1 MADSIRTARS
11 ALTSERTAIERR
23 ITDLRARVGEID
35 EVLQSLTHLETR
47 LPTGP
52 EPTLKNARAQAAGGE
67 GRLPRGALR
76 SAIIETLRS
85 HSGGLHISR
94 ILEVLARSNRA
105 PRSTNPRGSVQTTLY
120 AMRHEGLVENKG
132 KNSWVLLTRSRATR
146 KKK

>member
-1 MADSIRTARS
+1 MPDSIRTARS

-23 ITDLRARVGEID
+23 ITDLRTRVGEID
-35 EVLQSLTHLETR
+35 EVLQSLTHLESR

-52 EPTLKNARAQAAGGE
+52 EPALKNSRAQAAGGE

-85 HSGGLHISR
+85 HAAGLHISR
-94 ILEVLARSNRA
+94 ILEVLARSGRA

-120 AMRHEGLVENKG
+120 AMRREGLVENQG
-132 KNSWVLLTRSRATR
+132 KNSWVLLQRTRATR

>member
-1 MADSIRTARS
+1 MPDNSRSARS
-11 ALTSERTAIERR
+11 VLTSERAAIERR
-23 ITDLRARVGEID
+23 ITDLRSRVDEID
-35 EVLQSLTHLETR
+35 EVLRSLTRLENR

-52 EPTLKNARAQAAGGE
+52 EPMLKNARAQAQGGE

-94 ILEVLARSNRA
+94 ILEVLARAGRA

-120 AMRHEGLVENKG
+120 AMQREGLVENKG
-132 KNSWVLLTRSRATR
+132 RNSWALLQRTRAAR
-146 KKK
+146 KER

>member
-1 MADSIRTARS
+1 MPDSIRTARS

-23 ITDLRARVGEID
+23 ITDLRSRVDEIN
-35 EVLQSLTHLETR
+35 EVLQSLNHLEAR
-47 LPTGP
+47 LPSGP

-76 SAIIETLRS
+76 TAIIETLRS

-94 ILEVLARSNRA
+94 ILEVLARSGRA

-120 AMRHEGLVENKG
+120 AMRREGIVENKG
-132 KNSWVLLTRSRATR
+132 KNSWVLLTRSRASR

>member
-1 MADSIRTARS
+1 MADSIRTART

-23 ITDLRARVGEID
+23 ITNLRARVAEID
-35 EVLQSLTHLETR
+35 EVLKSLTHLESR

-52 EPTLKNARAQAAGGE
+52 EAALKNSRGQTAGGE

-76 SAIIETLRS
+76 TAIIEILRS
-85 HSGGLHISR
+85 HTTDLHISR
-94 ILEVLARSNRA
+94 ILEVLTRSGRA

-120 AMRHEGLVENKG
+120 AMRREGLVENKG
-132 KNSWVLLTRSRATR
+132 KNSWALLTRARATR

>member
-1 MADSIRTARS
+1 MPDSIRTARS

-23 ITDLRARVGEID
+23 ITDLRARVAEID
-35 EVLQSLTHLETR
+35 EVLQSLTHLESR

-52 EPTLKNARAQAAGGE
+52 EPTLKNGRAQAEGGE

-76 SAIIETLRS
+76 TAIIETLRS
-85 HSGGLHISR
+85 HTAGLHISR
-94 ILEVLARSNRA
+94 ILEVLARSGRA

-120 AMRHEGLVENKG
+120 AMRREGLVENKG
-132 KNSWVLLTRSRATR
+132 KNSWVLLQRTRATR